1 MALNNKVLGSIYL
14 FSAVESLWRLFSF
27 VGGWQTQQNHNPPPT
42 PKPTD
47 SSDSEIFVDVR
58 CLLYKRVQYSLNIL
72 SPIYFDIPS
81 SFNFNVCVLQDSIM
95 HVTKLFALSTF
106 ANRLLLPFC
115 H

>member
-1 MALNNKVLGSIYL
+1 M
-14 FSAVESLWRLFSF
+14 
-27 VGGWQTQQNHNPPPT
+27 GGWQTPQNHPPP

-47 SSDSEIFVDVR
+47 SSNSEIFVDVH
-58 CLLYKRVQYSLNIL
+58 CLLYKRVEYSVNIL

-95 HVTKLFALSTF
+95 HVTKLFALSIF

-115 H
+115 C